1 MARAAPQ
8 SELLAAHRGTM
19 EVALVGLSDGGSAG
33 PQHGDDRDGDEQ
45 ALVRLPPAV
54 EEFVR
59 LGLDGPGSPSLAKH
73 RLMLVAYGSYFLAF
87 GVLMF
92 ETLRRVDESLT
103 LAGLLQLAACIGWSV
118 VNPGAVHRFRS
129 ALHAEPDGFLAG
141 LLRAEVSPECAAK
154 VTALMK
160 RRLGPVAG
168 TAVWWGQSAF
178 IGWLLYTFRGG
189 LSAVDGLALAVGV
202 VTTPVASVSDP
213 VKDFVPALACA
224 VVADRVKQVTRRV
237 KASTPVNADWSGLL
251 SDTVHA
257 EASVSAV
264 SALLSW
270 SVKGQ
275 ATMCAFWAMA
285 CCFIPFSGLGPSD
298 PTAGW
303 NAYGWPY
310 IFLALGG
317 LLILYSVLALQQP
330 ATVTTA
336 CEELMD
342 AINKMREAR
351 SPGDATLQMPY
362 NILEIEARIDYLLS
376 YVKNLNRRRGKRSL
390 PLPLSLTL
398 NSHAVHS
405 TRVCSRRHG
414 LHIDEQAHQ
423 LLPGRHPPPQSGD
436 LHPHC
441 LFPHALLHQGR
452 ERGADARAGGASDRE
467 RGGEPARQHDAHFHV
482 RLPSVLMQSFP

>member
-1 MARAAPQ
+1 
-8 SELLAAHRGTM
+8 M
-19 EVALVGLSDGGSAG
+19 EVALVGLSDDGSGAG
-33 PQHGDDRDGDEQ
+33 TQQHGDEQ

-73 RLMLVAYGSYFLAF
+73 RLMLVAYGSYFLAS

-103 LAGLLQLAACIGWSV
+103 LAGLLQLAACIGLVV
-118 VNPGAVHRFRS
+118 VNLGAMHGYRS

-141 LLRAEVSPECAAK
+141 VLRAEVSPECATK
-154 VTALMK
+154 VMTRMK
-160 RRLGPVAG
+160 RMRGCSPVAG
-168 TAVWWGQSAF
+168 TATRWCAWAL
-178 IGWLLYTFRGG
+178 IGWLLHTFRGG
-189 LSAVDGLALAVGV
+189 LSAVDGLALAVAV
-202 VTTPVASVSDP
+202 VAAPVFSVSDP
-213 VKDFVPALACA
+213 VNNFVPTLACA
-224 VVADRVKQVTRRV
+224 VVVDRVKQVTRRV

-257 EASVSAV
+257 EASVSAA

-270 SVKGQ
+270 SVKSRP
-275 ATMCAFWAMA
+275 TMAAFYAMA

-303 NAYGWPY
+303 HVYHWPY

-317 LLILYSVLALQQP
+317 VLILYSVLTLQQP

-351 SPGDATLQMPY
+351 SPGDAALQMPD

-376 YVKNLNRRRGKRSL
+376 YVKNLNRRRGKSS
-390 PLPLSLTL
+390 LPLSLAL
-398 NSHAVHS
+398 NSLAVE
-405 TRVCSRRHG
+405 TRPVSSCAGMGFTVMNKRISYS
-414 LHIDEQAHQ
+414 LVVTLLIKAATYTPIVFSLMLSFTKVENEEQTLAQEEQAIETEEES
-423 LLPGRHPPPQSGD
+423 LLGNMTHTFTCAACVCPV
-436 LHPHC
+436 C
-441 LFPHALLHQGR
+441 
-452 ERGADARAGGASDRE
+452 
-467 RGGEPARQHDAHFHV
+467 
-482 RLPSVLMQSFP
+482 